1 MAAPTRRAE
10 VHALQCPAR
19 IGRSSFSEA
28 CRKAGS
34 HGPVY
39 GAVAERV
46 YPIGQ
51 RVALA
56 RVGVATS
63 KHNGL
68 QTAIQLWQSHLHT
81 SSSCQCQ
88 VDAIST
94 AHQHAALAQ
103 ATSKSAEAM
112 LSFTS

>member
-1 MAAPTRRAE
+1 MAAPTRQAE
-10 VHALQCPAR
+10 VHALQCLAS
-19 IGRSSFSEA
+19 IGRSSSSEA
-28 CRKAGS
+28 CRETGS

-39 GAVAERV
+39 GAAAEGV

-81 SSSCQCQ
+81 NSPCQCR
-88 VDAIST
+88 VNAN
-94 AHQHAALAQ
+94 
-103 ATSKSAEAM
+103 
-112 LSFTS
+112 